1 MKLSEL
7 DLNPVAKIRES
18 TNFTVREVKKV
29 CKNIGPRAPGSESE
43 DKAQDYVI
51 ENCSKFADTVEKEP
65 FMVASR
71 AFMAWPR
78 VCTYIMIFAVILF
91 SLTNFIDSPVIND
104 VLCGVSTALTLLC
117 IVIIVFD
124 FLLYKPIL
132 DPFFKKTQSSN
143 VIFTKK
149 PTGEVKRRIVFS
161 GHIDSS
167 HEWTYNRLGGAKLV
181 TTVVVLAIVGIAAC
195 LIANVLSIIFD
206 LSATMKYV
214 FTGVEGVSIIFF
226 LIGYKYE
233 NTKVVVD
240 GANDNLTGVFASLS
254 VLQFLTTNDIKLENT
269 EVIAVS
275 MGSEESGL
283 RGAKEFIK
291 KHPYDDAET
300 VFVSVD
306 TLRDFEYMAVFNRD
320 MTGLVKHDAQA
331 AALLKKASE
340 MSGLDIPYSSVWFGS
355 SDAAAITQGG
365 GKAALLAAM
374 DPAPAR
380 YYHTVNDTA
389 DNLDVHCVEKGVE
402 VLLNTLFLF
411 DEQGLKDKYE

>member
-1 MKLSEL
+1 MKLSDL

-51 ENCSKFADTVEKEP
+51 ETCSKFADTVEKEP

-78 VCTYIMIFAVILF
+78 VCALAMLVSVVIF
-91 SLTNFIDSPVIND
+91 SLTNFFSSPVVND
-104 VLCGVSTALTLLC
+104 ILCAVSTAITVAC

-143 VIFTKK
+143 VLLTRK
-149 PTGEVKRRIVFS
+149 PVGEVKRRIIFS

-167 HEWTYNRLGGAKLV
+167 HQWTYNKLGGAKLL
-181 TTVVVLAIVGIAAC
+181 TTVVVLAIVGVAVC
-195 LIANVLSIIFD
+195 LVANVISIIFD
-206 LSATMKYV
+206 LPATMKYV
-214 FTGVEGVSIIFF
+214 LTGAEGVSVIFF
-226 LIGYKYE
+226 MIGYKYE
-233 NTKVVVD
+233 DTKTVVD
-240 GANDNLTGVFASLS
+240 GANDNLTGVFSSVS
-254 VLQFLTTNDIKLENT
+254 VLQFLATNDIKLENT
-269 EVIAVS
+269 EVVAVS
-275 MGSEESGL
+275 MGSEEAGL

-291 KHPYDDAET
+291 KHKYDDVET
-300 VFVSVD
+300 VCVSVD

-320 MTGLVKHDAQA
+320 MTGLVKHDRQA
-331 AALLKKASE
+331 CALVKKAAE
-340 MSGLDIPYSSVWFGS
+340 MSGLDLPYSSVWFGS

-365 GKAALLAAM
+365 GKAVLLAAM

-380 YYHTVNDTA
+380 YYHTVDDTA
-389 DNLDVHCVEKGVE
+389 DNMDIHTVEKGVE
-402 VLLNTLFLF
+402 ILINTVLLF
-411 DEQGLKDKYE
+411 DEQGLKDQY

>member
-1 MKLSEL
+1 MKLSDL

-29 CKNIGPRAPGSESE
+29 CKNIGPRAPGTESE
-43 DKAQDYVI
+43 NKAQDYVI

-65 FMVASR
+65 FAVASR

-78 VCTYIMIFAVILF
+78 VCAVAMLFAVIIY
-91 SLTNFIDSPVIND
+91 SLTNFFKAPLVND
-104 VLCGVSTALTLLC
+104 ILCAVSTVITVAC

-181 TTVVVLAIVGIAAC
+181 TTVVVLAIVGVAAC
-195 LIANVLSIIFD
+195 LIANVLSIVLD
-206 LSATMKYV
+206 LSDTVRYI

-226 LIGYKYE
+226 MIGYKYE

-240 GANDNLTGVFASLS
+240 GANDNLTGVFASLA

-275 MGSEESGL
+275 MGSEEAGL

-291 KHPYDDAET
+291 KHPYDDVET

-306 TLRDFEYMAVFNRD
+306 TLRDFEYMAVFNKD
-320 MTGLVKHDAQA
+320 MTGLVKHDEQA
-331 AALLKKASE
+331 CALVKKAAE
-340 MSGLDIPYSSVWFGS
+340 LSGLDLPYSSVWFGS

-365 GKAALLAAM
+365 GKAVLLAAM

-389 DNLDVHCVEKGVE
+389 DNMDIHTVEKGVE
-402 VLLNTLFLF
+402 VLINTALLF
-411 DEQGLKDKYE
+411 DEQGLKDRY

>member
-29 CKNIGPRAPGSESE
+29 CKNIGPRAPGSENE
-43 DKAQDYVI
+43 NKAQDYVI
-51 ENCSKFADTVEKEP
+51 ETCSKFADTVEKEP
-65 FMVASR
+65 FKVASR

-78 VCTYIMIFAVILF
+78 VCAIAMLIGVIIYA
-91 SLTNFIDSPVIND
+91 LTNFISSPVIND
-104 VLCGVSTALTLLC
+104 ALCGISLAIALIC
-117 IVIIVFD
+117 VVIIVFD

-132 DPFFKKTQSSN
+132 DPFFKKTESSN
-143 VIFTKK
+143 VVFTKK
-149 PTGEVKRRIVFS
+149 PTGEVKRRIIFS
-161 GHIDSS
+161 GHMDSS

-181 TTVVVLAIVGIAAC
+181 TTVVVLAIVGISAC
-195 LIANVLSIIFD
+195 IIVNVLSIIFD
-206 LSATMKYV
+206 LSDTVKYI
-214 FTGVEGVSIIFF
+214 FTGVEGVSVVFF
-226 LIGYKYE
+226 MIGYKYE

-240 GANDNLTGVFASLS
+240 GANDDLTGVFASLA

-275 MGSEESGL
+275 MGSEEAGL
-283 RGAKEFIK
+283 RGAKEFVK
-291 KHPYDDAET
+291 KHDYSDVET
-300 VFVSVD
+300 VFISVD
-306 TLRDFEYMAVFNRD
+306 TLRDFEYMAVFNKD
-320 MTGLVKHDAQA
+320 MTGLVKHDKQA

-340 MSGLDIPYSSVWFGS
+340 MSGLDLPYSSVWFGS

-365 GKAALLAAM
+365 MKAVLLAAM

-389 DNLDVHCVEKGVE
+389 DNLDLHSIEKGVE
-402 VLLNTLFLF
+402 VLINTTLLF